1 MMTRIRSSEPPGY
14 VELPLD
20 LPELTQLPG
29 PRSPRLALW
38 LGALALFALLSARLL
53 ETPPPHY
60 TTQPARV
67 GALEVTVTATGPLQP
82 TEQVDVGSELSGTLR
97 SVDVGYNDRVQAG
110 QVLAQLDTTRLEAQA
125 LQAKASLE
133 AAGAALDEAR
143 ASEVEAKSQLARLQR
158 VREISG
164 GKLPSEQELAAAQSL
179 GARARGA
186 VRSAEAAVAQA
197 KATLD
202 VQQTDLARAVIR
214 SPIDGVVLAANARPG
229 QTVAASLQAPVLF
242 TLAGDL
248 AELHLHLSVDEADVG
263 KVHEGQ
269 PVRFA
274 VDAWPGRSFSG
285 RVEQVRY
292 GAHTQ
297 AGVVSYETIATVENP
312 DLLLRPGMTATAEI
326 LVQRDD
332 DVLLAPNAAL
342 RFEPPKGE
350 TGARRDGLA
359 AWIPDKHRFD
369 LSASAAPDAAP
380 HVWVLKQGRPQ
391 RVAVEVGPSDGSW
404 TEIRGDGLAA
414 GAKLVVDADARS

>member
-1 MMTRIRSSEPPGY
+1 MRIRNSEPPGY
-14 VELPLD
+14 VELPLE
-20 LPELTQLPG
+20 LPELTRLPG
-29 PRSPRLALW
+29 ARGPRLAMW
-38 LGALALFALLSARLL
+38 LGALALVALVGGRLL
-53 ETPPPHY
+53 ASPPLRY
-60 TTQPARV
+60 ATQPARL
-67 GALEVTVTATGPLQP
+67 GDLAVTVTATGPLQP

-97 SVDVGYNDRVQAG
+97 SVEVGYNDEVRAG
-110 QVLAQLDTTRLEAQA
+110 KVLARLDTTRLEAQA

-133 AAGAALDEAR
+133 SAEAALDEAR
-143 ASEVEAKSQLARLQR
+143 ASEVEAQSQLSRLRR

-164 GKLPSEQELAAAQSL
+164 GKLPSEQEFAAAQSV

-202 VQQTDLARAVIR
+202 VQQTDLSRAVIR
-214 SPIDGVVLAANARPG
+214 SPIDGVVLAATARPG

-248 AELHLHLSVDEADVG
+248 AELHLHLGVDEADVG
-263 KVHEGQ
+263 KVHAGQ
-269 PVRFA
+269 SVRFG

-285 RVEQVRY
+285 RIEQVRY

-297 AGVVSYETIATVENP
+297 AGVVSYETIAAVDNP

-326 LVQRDD
+326 EVQRDEQ
-332 DVLLAPNAAL
+332 VLLAPNAAL
-342 RFEPPKGE
+342 RFEPPQRE

-359 AWIPDKHRFD
+359 GWIPDKHRFD
-369 LSASAAPDAAP
+369 VSPVGAARDAAP
-380 HVWVLKQGRPQ
+380 HVWLLRQGKPQ

-404 TEIRGDGLAA
+404 TEIRADGLAP
-414 GAKLVVDADARS
+414 GAKLVVDTDARS